1 MTEAIYIDKI
11 LRSRTTVLEVLQ
23 NRGFDTTPFE
33 HELPKD
39 LIAKAG
45 TPLLNEIELE
55 LLRIQVST
63 KDGKEKAHVLY
74 WMGGVRHKLNDKEKF
89 EKLLPE
95 GIEEND
101 QIIILLNELSS
112 EPLHEAYH
120 SMAIRRWVHK
130 KERVSFF
137 NIPQLISNPI
147 HHTMVPPHRKV
158 APEEVEDLLKTLLV
172 KSKMELP
179 LIKYHVDIV
188 GRVLGLV
195 PGDIVE
201 ITRPSSTIGEY
212 KVYRICS
219 P

>member
-1 MTEAIYIDKI
+1 MALNNI
-11 LRSRTTVLEVLQ
+11 LRSRPIVLEVLRD
-23 NRGFDTTPFE
+23 RGFDTTPFE

-45 TPLLNEIELE
+45 APLLNEIELE
-55 LLRIQVST
+55 LLRIQVPS
-63 KDGKEKAHVLY
+63 KDGKDKAHVLY
-74 WMGGVRHKLNDKEKF
+74 WMGVVRHKLNDKEKF

-95 GIEEND
+95 GIAEND
-101 QIIILLNELSS
+101 QIIILLNE
-112 EPLHEAYH
+112 PLHEAFH
-120 SMAIRRWVHK
+120 AMAIRRWADK

-137 NIPQLISNPI
+137 DIRQLMSNPI
-147 HHTMVPPHRKV
+147 HHTMVPPHRKITSDEME
-158 APEEVEDLLKTLLV
+158 PLLETLLV

-179 LIKYHVDIV
+179 HIKYHIDIQA
-188 GRVLGLV
+188 RILGLV

-201 ITRPSSTIGEY
+201 ITRPSSTVGEY

>member
-1 MTEAIYIDKI
+1 MTEAVYIDKI
-11 LRSRTTVLEVLQ
+11 LRSRATVLEVLRD
-23 NRGFDTTPFE
+23 RGFDTAPFE

-55 LLRIQVST
+55 LLRIQVSN
-63 KDGKEKAHVLY
+63 GKEKAHVLY

-101 QIIILLNELSS
+101 QIIILLNELTS

-158 APEEVEDLLKTLLV
+158 PPEEAEELLKTLLV

-179 LIKYHVDIV
+179 FIKYHVDII

-201 ITRPSSTIGEY
+201 ITRPSTTVGDY

>member
-1 MTEAIYIDKI
+1 MKEALDKI
-11 LRSRTTVLEVLQ
+11 LRSRSVVLEVLRD
-23 NRGFDTTPFE
+23 RGFDTTPFE

-39 LIAKAG
+39 LITKAG
-45 TPLLNEIELE
+45 APLLNEIELE
-55 LLRIQVST
+55 LLRIQVSS
-63 KDGKEKAHVLY
+63 KGPEKAHVLY
-74 WMGGVRHKLNDKEKF
+74 WMGVVRHKLNDKEKF

-101 QIIILLNELSS
+101 QIIILLNE
-112 EPLHEAYH
+112 PLHEAFH
-120 SMAIRRWVHK
+120 SMAARRWVHK

-137 NIPQLISNPI
+137 DIRQLISNPSR
-147 HHTMVPPHRKV
+147 HTMVPLHRKLS
-158 APEEVEDLLKTLLV
+158 PEEMDPLLETLLV

-179 LIKYHVDIV
+179 LIKYHIDIQA
-188 GRVLGLV
+188 RIIGLV

-201 ITRPSSTIGEY
+201 ITRASSTAGEY

>member
-1 MTEAIYIDKI
+1 MTEAVYIDKI
-11 LRSRTTVLEVLQ
+11 LRSRATVLEVLRD
-23 NRGFDTTPFE
+23 RGFDTAPFE

-55 LLRIQVST
+55 LLRIQVSN
-63 KDGKEKAHVLY
+63 GKEKAHVLY

-101 QIIILLNELSS
+101 QIIILLNELTS

-147 HHTMVPPHRKV
+147 HHSMVPSHRKIP
-158 APEEVEDLLKTLLV
+158 PEEAEDLLKTLLV

-179 LIKYHVDIV
+179 FIKYHVDIV

-201 ITRPSSTIGEY
+201 ITRPSTTVGDY

>member
-1 MTEAIYIDKI
+1 MALNNI
-11 LRSRTTVLEVLQ
+11 LRSRPIVLEVLRD
-23 NRGFDTTPFE
+23 RGFDTTSFE

-45 TPLLNEIELE
+45 APLLNEIELE
-55 LLRIQVST
+55 LLRIQVSS
-63 KDGKEKAHVLY
+63 KDKKDKAHVLY
-74 WMGGVRHKLNDKEKF
+74 WMGVVRHKLNDKEKF

-95 GIEEND
+95 GIAEND
-101 QIIILLNELSS
+101 QIIILLNE
-112 EPLHEAYH
+112 PLHEAFH
-120 SMAIRRWVHK
+120 AMAIRRWVHK

-137 NIPQLISNPI
+137 DIRQLMSNPI
-147 HHTMVPPHRKV
+147 HHTMVPPHRKITSDEMD
-158 APEEVEDLLKTLLV
+158 PLLETLLV

-179 LIKYHVDIV
+179 HIKYHIDIQA
-188 GRVLGLV
+188 RILGLV

-201 ITRPSSTIGEY
+201 ITRPSSTVGEY